1 MPQQK
6 EPQQISKKLHELRL
20 CDMCARDVHNLTK
33 RAQTRQWG
41 GRPSFFLPSHHFFLP
56 PPLHHSLPAS
66 QRTSD
71 AGVCERAQSME
82 HNPPTKAF
90 QTGYKTFCQ
99 DEPDNRDKTS
109 KINYNDSDREFR
121 ILEVVCTSAYV

>member
-1 MPQQK
+1 
-6 EPQQISKKLHELRL
+6 
-20 CDMCARDVHNLTK
+20 MCARDVHNLTK
-33 RAQTRQWG
+33 GAQMRQWG

-56 PPLHHSLPAS
+56 PPLHHSLLAS
-66 QRTSD
+66 QCTSD

-99 DEPDNRDKTS
+99 DEPDNRDVKN
-109 KINYNDSDREFR
+109 K
-121 ILEVVCTSAYV
+121 LQ

>member
-6 EPQQISKKLHELRL
+6 KPQQISEKLNELRL
-20 CDMCARDVHNLTK
+20 CDMCAHDVHNLTK
-33 RAQTRQWG
+33 RAQMRQWG
-41 GRPSFFLPSHHFFLP
+41 GRPSFFLPSHHFFLT

-66 QRTSD
+66 QCTSD
-71 AGVCERAQSME
+71 AGVCERAQLIK

-99 DEPDNRDKTS
+99 DKPDNRDKTS
-109 KINYNDSDREFR
+109 KINYNDSGREF
-121 ILEVVCTSAYV
+121 T